1 MATISGILKNA
12 SGVRPNTKIIL
23 TAYKTTSYVVTL
35 APDTTI
41 ITDAN
46 GAYSFVCNPSFYNV
60 RIQQPGYPCENVGII
75 QVYSDSVD
83 GTINDFLTN
92 LKPDDL
98 TPEIVKEVLQYRNE
112 AIAAATEAKESEINA
127 KSSSDSAL
135 ASKNEIEVWYDYFA
149 LNYPKFATDY
159 ADFESKYP
167 DFIVK
172 YNETVTNAF
181 NANKDAESA
190 ASSNAEAQHWAE
202 EAEKRAQQIFVSG
215 GVFDPSTGPEYPDAT
230 GVLRDTAYIVS
241 MPERDKY
248 FTFTSGDLTGK
259 STANGDVMLYDTPS
273 NKWALVESGVES
285 ALTKAVADTLY
296 DSKGSADAFY
306 LKVRTDSASQLGGVY
321 QKDYEVGDVIP
332 SDAMTN
338 KLMYWYNGQFYS
350 VGTDTRFTSVD
361 FDADLSSG
369 RFVSANLTTQV
380 QQWRDVGCVKG
391 WLNQHDDTLM
401 IDAALS
407 SGNGYIKLEAG
418 RIYNVDGGVLY
429 TRKWQVLDLNGA
441 TIRLKDN
448 ATNRKT
454 VLEQDDYS
462 QIINGTVD
470 GNWQSNNSGS
480 QTWRKDGRLHV
491 DLSPESHG
499 IAQRRYDT
507 NNNVIRN
514 AKGAFID
521 QVKIHDT
528 LRSNILSCG
537 SSSIGTA
544 ELENS
549 YCDHQLYISG
559 NGTSGQFGGHFEHVK
574 IRGFCNS
581 DALSVS
587 STGESTGLSFGKVSL
602 RDITMTPWRSD
613 STLDTDKYGS
623 RWIECRENTSGT
635 VLRSTITFDS
645 IDINDTRTELDLLYD
660 NARKC
665 RFRDWH
671 VSIDSLT
678 IRTQLC
684 PASAVT
690 ADFQVLDVRNETT
703 SVSIQ
708 NFHFEIDSPTPLSA
722 EMAVVYA
729 QNCSVI
735 NIGVLTGKMI
745 AEGITTA
752 PRWIMNVDSTI
763 TVGSIGL
770 IQNKGT
776 VLWNRSVNYQS
787 KITIGSDNGVSGYTE
802 AIVNTSDNAAI
813 NPVINN
819 VTGRSITLEGGDITN
834 KPISGFLVGAIDLGL
849 ASGVVGDIDNAY
861 VGQKVEIIWNG
872 VCKKSG
878 GNIRWLNK
886 IEPAE
891 TPTIG
896 SFSILRYSKHNGMW
910 IESSF
915 VPF

>member
-1 MATISGILKNA
+1 MPTVVIPEKLEPIVNYVVQGTEHQFTFKFFVTRTEDLFVYVNNKLVDKNNYTVTGFDNPDGGYVDIIKNLQPLVKGDQVTLFRFTLPEQITEFIRLGDFTAVSVNAEFNRIYALMQELRRDAITKYDDDEQEVEGHIHFEDITFEYTGKPSSPVMLKDYKATVSALQAEDRRIESESKGRDNSLQQGILNNA
-12 SGVRPNTKIIL
+12 SDIQSLGVRLGANLPIL
-23 TAYKTTSYVVTL
+23 PWEKGDKAINPYQRYMFTA
-35 APDTTI
+35 D
-41 ITDAN
+41 
-46 GAYSFVCNPSFYNV
+46 
-60 RIQQPGYPCENVGII
+60 
-75 QVYSDSVD
+75 
-83 GTINDFLTN
+83 
-92 LKPDDL
+92 
-98 TPEIVKEVLQYRNE
+98 
-112 AIAAATEAKESEINA
+112 
-127 KSSSDSAL
+127 KSSPAYGFTYNAPS
-135 ASKNEIEVWYDYFA
+135 ASKRNPVVMG
-149 LNYPKFATDY
+149 NTP
-159 ADFESKYP
+159 
-167 DFIVK
+167 
-172 YNETVTNAF
+172 
-181 NANKDAESA
+181 
-190 ASSNAEAQHWAE
+190 
-202 EAEKRAQQIFVSG
+202 VS
-215 GVFDPSTGPEYPDAT
+215 DDDWHQWDLSTGK
-230 GVLRDTAYIVS
+230 
-241 MPERDKY
+241 M
-248 FTFTSGDLTGK
+248 
-259 STANGDVMLYDTPS
+259 
-273 NKWALVESGVES
+273 
-285 ALTKAVADTLY
+285 
-296 DSKGSADAFY
+296 
-306 LKVRTDSASQLGGVY
+306 RTDSASQIGY
-321 QKDYEVGDVIP
+321 IYDRDYTVGMTIADG
-332 SDAMTN
+332 AMAA
-338 KLMYWYNGQFYS
+338 KLAIWSNGQFYS

-361 FDADLSSG
+361 FDADLASG
-369 RFVSANLTTQV
+369 KFVSAGLTTQM
-380 QQWRDVGCVKG
+380 QQRRDIGYVKG

-418 RIYNVDGGVLY
+418 RIYNVEGGVLY
-429 TRKWQVLDLNGA
+429 TRKWQVLDLNGG

-448 ATNRKT
+448 AANRKT

-462 QIINGTVD
+462 QIINGSVD
-470 GNWQSNNSGS
+470 GNWQSNNSGA

-491 DLSPESHG
+491 ELSPESHG

-507 NNNVIRN
+507 NSNVIRN

-521 QVKIHDT
+521 QVKVHDT

-537 SSSIGTA
+537 SSSLGTV

-559 NGTSGQFGGHFEHVK
+559 NGTGGQFGGHFEHIK

-613 STLDTDKYGS
+613 SALDTDKYGS
-623 RWIECRENTSGT
+623 RWIECRENSHGT
-635 VLRSTITFDS
+635 VVRSTITFDS
-645 IDINDTRTELDLLYD
+645 IDIDDTRTELHLLYD

-729 QNCSVI
+729 QNRSMI
-735 NIGVLTGKMI
+735 NIGVITGKMI
-745 AEGITTA
+745 VEGIATM

-763 TVGSIGL
+763 TVGSIGFV
-770 IQNKGT
+770 QNKGT

-787 KITIGSDNGVSGYTE
+787 KITIGSDNGVLGYTE

-819 VTGRSITLEGGDITN
+819 VTGRSITLEGGVITN
-834 KPISGFLVGAIDLGL
+834 KPINGFLVGAIDLGL
-849 ASGVVGDIDNAY
+849 SSGVVGDIDNAY

-872 VCKKSG
+872 ACQKSG
-878 GNIRWLNK
+878 GNIKWLNK
-886 IEPAE
+886 IEPTEIPA
-891 TPTIG
+891 IG

-910 IESSF
+910 VESSF
-915 VPF
+915 APF